1 MHQPIQQNLTGI
13 YPNEKLE
20 MQVQMT
26 VIDNL
31 GIKMYSNIV
40 PVISE
45 LVANAYDADATIV
58 EINLP
63 DGKIDENSIITVK
76 DNGVGMTFED
86 LNRKYLTVGRN
97 RRDEPESS
105 VSERLNRKVM
115 GRKGIGKLSAFGIAQ
130 KIQIKTCRASE
141 EIKFEMD
148 LAKIKSTPAGKNYS
162 PDHEKVSSSCENGT
176 EIKLSKL
183 SRKNRIDIESFRKK
197 LARRFCCIT
206 EDFKILVNGNELSSE
221 DRCVKENCTVVEEIN
236 ECVNDDGDFKVT
248 GWLGTMKDA
257 VSTDVTAGVVIM
269 VRGKLVQEP
278 FFFEAPSQGWF
289 NFAKSR
295 IVGEIHADFLDE
307 EEDLILSNRCSIYWD
322 HEICQLLMNWGRE
335 KVIKLAAKYGKHRQE
350 ESERVVRDND
360 EFKNWLTGLSKPE
373 KKVANKVIKII
384 TSDNNLD
391 EGRILELA
399 SFMKESFEMQSF
411 KELVASIDAEENPSN
426 LQLIELFEEWDLIEA
441 REVCRVAKGRLA
453 AIEKLTHLIDTNA
466 KEVPEMHNFLAKYP
480 WILDPSW
487 TIAYD
492 EVRFSQLLRDNF
504 SDQELDAN
512 DRRIDFVCLGAGDTI
527 HVVELK
533 RPGHSIN
540 KNDLDQLLNYVAF
553 IKRKLGNDPNCR
565 SYSDVSGYIVGGKA
579 VKTDDFEERK
589 IMWAGRRL
597 YIRLYDDLLIVAK
610 KLHEEYANKIRTAKA
625 S

>member
-1 MHQPIQQNLTGI
+1 MHQPVEKKFEENCAT
-13 YPNEKLE
+13 EKLE

-45 LVANAYDADATIV
+45 LVANAYDADSTIV
-58 EINLP
+58 EIDLP
-63 DGKIDENSIITVK
+63 IGKIDEDSIIIVK
-76 DNGVGMTFED
+76 DNGVGMTFEN
-86 LNRKYLTVGRN
+86 LNQKYLTVGRN

-105 VSERLNRKVM
+105 VSEMFHRKVM

-130 KIQIKTCRASE
+130 KIQIKTCRDLKQ
-141 EIKFEMD
+141 IKFEMD
-148 LAKIKSTPAGKNYS
+148 LEKIKSTPAGENYS
-162 PDHEKVSSSCENGT
+162 PDHEKIASSCKDGT
-176 EIKLSKL
+176 EINLNKL

-206 EDFKILVNGNELSSE
+206 EDFKILVNGTELSSE
-221 DRCVKENCTVVEEIN
+221 DRCVRENCTVVENIN
-236 ECVNDDGDFKVT
+236 EIIHDEDDFKVT
-248 GWLGTMKDA
+248 GWIGTMKDA
-257 VSTDVTAGVVIM
+257 VSTDVNPGVVIM

-278 FFFEAPSQGWF
+278 FFFEAPSQGWL

-295 IVGEIHADFLDE
+295 IVGEIHANFLDE

-322 HEICQLLMNWGRE
+322 HEICQLLMTWGRD
-335 KVIKLAAKYGKHRQE
+335 KIVKLAAKYGKHRQE
-350 ESERVVRDND
+350 ENEKVVREND
-360 EFKNWLTGLSKPE
+360 EFKDWLTGLSRPE
-373 KKVANKVIKII
+373 KKVASKVIKII

-411 KELVASIDAEENPSN
+411 KELVASIDAEETPSN
-426 LQLIELFEEWDLIEA
+426 LQLIELFEEWDMIEA
-441 REVCRVAKGRLA
+441 REVCRIAKGRLS
-453 AIEKLTHLIDTNA
+453 AIEKLTRLVDTNA

-487 TIAYD
+487 TITYD

-504 SDQELDAN
+504 SDQELDEN
-512 DRRIDFVCLGAGDTI
+512 DRRIDFVCLGAGDTV

-540 KNDLDQLLNYVAF
+540 TKDLDQLLSYVTF
-553 IKRKLGNDPNCR
+553 IKTKLGNDPNCR
-565 SYSDVSGYIVGGKA
+565 SYNSVSGYLVGGKTIRTA
-579 VKTDDFEERK
+579 DFEARK
-589 IMWAGRRL
+589 RMWENDRL
-597 YIRLYDDLLIVAK
+597 YVRLYEDLLVVAR
-610 KLHEEYANKIRTAKA
+610 KLHEDFA
-625 S
+625 SKTIISKK